1 MLAAGSKKKHKA
13 SILVQKMV
21 FQKKCVA
28 DSYDICCTNLDPTQ
42 MSGLNS
48 GSLQIGDGESSSRSP
63 GVWWGGGRYGCV
75 FFVPTCVKE
84 EYLVWSWICG
94 PGLVFFW
101 WKLCVLVIPQWW
113 VYPAFLKLRKRC
125 NMWEV
130 WWWQRP
136 LWLRCRWLWLHGMK
150 SLFRLCFIYEC
161 MPCPA

>member
-1 MLAAGSKKKHKA
+1 
-13 SILVQKMV
+13 MV

-94 PGLVFFW
+94 PGLVFFLV
-101 WKLCVLVIPQWW
+101 KTVCVGDSSMVGVSSFLEAEETMQHVRGVVLAATIMAALQVTVIAWYEIVVSFVFYIRMHALSCLV
-113 VYPAFLKLRKRC
+113 VESDC
-125 NMWEV
+125 VSDN
-130 WWWQRP
+130 
-136 LWLRCRWLWLHGMK
+136 
-150 SLFRLCFIYEC
+150 
-161 MPCPA
+161 